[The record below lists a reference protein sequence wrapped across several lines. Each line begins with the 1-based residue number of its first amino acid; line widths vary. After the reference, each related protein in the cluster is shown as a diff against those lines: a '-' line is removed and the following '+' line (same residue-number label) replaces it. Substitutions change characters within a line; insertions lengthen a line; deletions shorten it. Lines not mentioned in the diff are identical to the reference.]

1 LSDLFGVVV
10 AAATLVAWTPRI
22 AAQVTGKALTVIGD
36 RIAAAA
42 VVHFDETRL
51 GSPGYCTG

>member
-1 LSDLFGVVV
+1 MVV